1 MSEVKPG
8 IYYRG
13 EIDYD
18 AVDAVNIS
26 SLIWMAK
33 SPKHYKAQPRKET
46 KALSFGTCGHAAVLE
61 PARFAREFVPWT
73 RRSKPDENGKTK
85 AAPRNGQH
93 WEEFKRVNAGKE
105 IVTLDEYERA
115 IELRDAIW
123 TEPESAA
130 VLEGVNTEVALIW
143 NNIET
148 GILCKG
154 RIDWIRLLG
163 RVSMGDL
170 KTARDIS
177 PGPFFQDAAK
187 RHYHTK
193 MAWYSDAV
201 AQLLGLDENPETLVL
216 AVENGYPFDS
226 VVYEIDEEELQ
237 IGREEYS
244 FLIRK
249 LADCQKSGAFY
260 GIANRGRM
268 KYRIPR
274 WATEDPEDSVDEEL
288 DFGKDESDE

>member
-1 MSEVKPG
+1 MSTAKPG

-13 EIDYD
+13 QVDYD
-18 AVDAVNIS
+18 AIEAVNIS
-26 SLIWMAK
+26 SLIWMSK
-33 SPKHYKAQPRKET
+33 SAKHYKVQPRKET

-61 PARFAREFVPWT
+61 PARFAREYVAWN

-93 WEEFKRVNAGKE
+93 WDAFKMANQGKE

-115 IELRDAIW
+115 VELRNAIW
-123 TEPESAA
+123 AEPESAS
-130 VLEGVNTEVALIW
+130 VLEGVKTEVALVW
-143 NNIET
+143 ENRET

-154 RIDWIRLLG
+154 RIDWLKELS
-163 RVSMGDL
+163 RVSIGDL
-170 KTARDIS
+170 KTGRDIS

-201 AQLLGLDENPETLVL
+201 AQLLNLDENPETLVL
-216 AVENGYPFDS
+216 AVENSFPFDS
-226 VVYEIDEEELQ
+226 VVYEFEDEELQ
-237 IGREEYS
+237 IGRDEYS

-249 LADCQKSGAFY
+249 LADCNKSGQFF
-260 GIANRGRM
+260 GIANRTRM

-274 WATEDPEDSVDEEL
+274 WATEDPEDTVDEEI
-288 DFGKDESDE
+288 DFGKDDTSE

>member
-1 MSEVKPG
+1 MTIVEPG

-13 EIDYD
+13 EVDYD
-18 AVDAVNIS
+18 AIEAVNIS

-33 SPKHYKAQPRKET
+33 SPKHYVVQPRKET

-61 PARFAREFVPWT
+61 PARFGREFVAWN

-85 AAPRNGQH
+85 AAPRNGQR
-93 WEEFKRVNAGKE
+93 WDAFKLANEGKE

-115 IELRDAIW
+115 VALRNAIW
-123 TEPESAA
+123 AEPESAS
-130 VLEGVNTEVALIW
+130 VLEGVKTEVAMVW
-143 NNIET
+143 RNTET

-154 RIDWIRLLG
+154 RVDWLRSLA
-163 RVSMGDL
+163 RVTMGDL

-201 AQLLGLDENPETLVL
+201 AQILNLDENPETLVL
-216 AVENGYPFDS
+216 AVENAHPFDS
-226 VVYEIDEEELQ
+226 VVYEIEQEELQ
-237 IGREEYS
+237 IGRDEYS

-249 LADCQKSGAFY
+249 LADCNKSGQFY
-260 GIANRGRM
+260 GIANRTRM
-268 KYRIPR
+268 KYRIPK
-274 WATEDPEDSVDEEL
+274 WATDDPDESVDEEL
-288 DFGKDESDE
+288 DFSKETTDE

>member
-1 MSEVKPG
+1 MTDVKPG

-13 EIDYD
+13 EIEYD
-18 AVDAVNIS
+18 KVDAVNIS

-33 SPKHYKAQPRKET
+33 SAKHYIAQPRKET

-61 PARFAREFVPWT
+61 PARFARDFVAWN

-93 WEEFKRVNAGKE
+93 WEDFKSKNIGKE

-115 IELRDAIW
+115 TELRNAIGA
-123 TEPESAA
+123 EPESAS
-130 VLEGVNTEVALIW
+130 VLEGVNTEVALVW
-143 NNIET
+143 VNRET

-201 AQLLGLDENPETLVL
+201 AQLLDLDENPETLVL

-226 VVYEIDEEELQ
+226 IVYEIDDEELQ
-237 IGREEYS
+237 IGRDEYS

-249 LADCQKSGAFY
+249 LADCNKSGQFH
-260 GIANRGRM
+260 GIANRTRM
-268 KYRIPR
+268 KYRIPK
-274 WATEDPEDSVDEEL
+274 WATDDPEDSVDDEI
-288 DFGKDESDE
+288 DFGKDATDE